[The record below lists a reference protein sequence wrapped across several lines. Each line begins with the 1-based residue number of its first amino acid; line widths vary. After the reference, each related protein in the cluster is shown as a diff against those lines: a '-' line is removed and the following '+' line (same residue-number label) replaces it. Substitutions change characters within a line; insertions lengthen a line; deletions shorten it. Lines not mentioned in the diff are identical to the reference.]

1 MSNELK
7 IKKKPLLKAIMN
19 HVIELF
25 KSNIGKSFGDVSPS
39 PFGRWLNGTLTE
51 VEEGSLTAE
60 FIVRKDMCNPG
71 GIMHGGVA
79 IGMMDDI
86 IGLTSFAMGNQVF
99 YSTVNLNTDFLYSA
113 KPDEKLIAKSKIV
126 RMGKKI
132 AHAEGEIRN
141 EVGQIIAKCTTNL
154 VATSNVVK

>member
-1 MSNELK
+1 
-7 IKKKPLLKAIMN
+7 MN
-19 HVIELF
+19 PATEF
-25 KSNIGKSFGDVSPS
+25 FRNNIGKASAEISPS
-39 PFGRWLNGTLTE
+39 PFGRWLNGTLIE
-51 VEEGSLTAE
+51 VEEGSITME

-86 IGLTSFAMGNQVF
+86 IGMTTFSMQNQAF

-113 KPDEKLIAKSKIV
+113 KPNEKLIVKSKIV

-141 EVGQIIAKCTTNL
+141 EAGQIIAKCTTNL
-154 VATSNVVK
+154 VATSNEIRS

>member
-1 MSNELK
+1 
-7 IKKKPLLKAIMN
+7 MN
-19 HVIELF
+19 PALEF
-25 KSNIGKSFGDVSPS
+25 FRSNIGKTSAEISPS
-39 PFGRWLNGTLTE
+39 PFGRWLNGRLID
-51 VEEGSLTAE
+51 VEEGSLTME
-60 FIVRKDMCNPG
+60 FVVRKDMCNPG

-86 IGLTSFAMGNQVF
+86 IGMTTFSMGNQAF

-141 EVGQIIAKCTTNL
+141 EAGQIIAKCTTNL
-154 VATSNVVK
+154 VATSNEIRS

>member
-1 MSNELK
+1 
-7 IKKKPLLKAIMN
+7 MN
-19 HVIELF
+19 QVLEFF
-25 KSNIGKSFGDVSPS
+25 KSNIGKSSSEISPS
-39 PFGRWLNGTLTE
+39 PFGRWLNGTLIE
-51 VEEGSLTAE
+51 VEEGSLTME
-60 FIVRKDMCNPG
+60 FVVRTDMCNPG

-86 IGLTSFAMGNQVF
+86 IGLTSFAMGNQIF

-141 EVGQIIAKCTTNL
+141 EAGHIIAKCTTNL
-154 VATSNVVK
+154 VATSNVVKS

>member
-1 MSNELK
+1 
-7 IKKKPLLKAIMN
+7 MN
-19 HVIELF
+19 PALDF
-25 KSNIGKSFGDVSPS
+25 FRSNIGKTSSEISPS
-39 PFGRWLNGTLTE
+39 PFGRWLNGTLIE
-51 VEEGSLTAE
+51 VEEGSLTME

-86 IGLTSFAMGNQVF
+86 IGMTSFSMGSQVF

-113 KPDEKLIAKSKIV
+113 KPNEKLIVKSKIV

-141 EVGQIIAKCTTNL
+141 ETGQIIAKCTTNL
-154 VATSNVVK
+154 VATSNVIQ

>member
-1 MSNELK
+1 
-7 IKKKPLLKAIMN
+7 MN
-19 HVIELF
+19 QVLEFF
-25 KSNIGKSFGDVSPS
+25 KSNIGKTSAEISPS
-39 PFGRWLNGTLTE
+39 PFGRWLNGTLIG
-51 VEEGSLTAE
+51 VEEGSLTME
-60 FIVRKDMCNPG
+60 FTMRKDMCNPG

-86 IGLTSFAMGNQVF
+86 IGLTSFMMGNQVF

-113 KPDEKLIAKSKIV
+113 KPDEKLIVKSKIV

-141 EVGQIIAKCTTNL
+141 EAGQIIAKCTTNL
-154 VATSNVVK
+154 VATSNEIRS

>member
-1 MSNELK
+1 
-7 IKKKPLLKAIMN
+7 MN
-19 HVIELF
+19 PVLEFF
-25 KSNIGKSFGDVSPS
+25 KNSIGKTSSEISPS
-39 PFGRWLNGTLTE
+39 PFGRWLNGTLIE
-51 VEEGSLTAE
+51 VEEGSLTME
-60 FIVRKDMCNPG
+60 FVVRTDMCNPG

-79 IGMMDDI
+79 IGIMDDI
-86 IGLTSFAMGNQVF
+86 IGLTSFAMGNQIF

-113 KPDEKLIAKSKIV
+113 KPDEKLIVKSKIV

-141 EVGQIIAKCTTNL
+141 EAGQIIAKCTTNL

>member
-1 MSNELK
+1 
-7 IKKKPLLKAIMN
+7 MN
-19 HVIELF
+19 QVLDFF
-25 KSNIGKSFGDVSPS
+25 KSNIGKSSAEMSPS
-39 PFGRWLNGTLTE
+39 PFGRWLNGTLIE

-60 FIVRKDMCNPG
+60 YIVRKDMCNPG

-79 IGMMDDI
+79 TGILDDL
-86 IGLTSFAMGNQVF
+86 IGLTVFSTGTQNF
-99 YSTVNLNTDFLYSA
+99 YSSVNLSVDFLYSA
-113 KPDEKLIAKSKIV
+113 KSDEKLLAKTKIV

-141 EVGQIIAKCTTNL
+141 ETGQIIAKCTTNL

>member
-1 MSNELK
+1 MN
-7 IKKKPLLKAIMN
+7 PAIDFFRN
-19 HVIELF
+19 
-25 KSNIGKSFGDVSPS
+25 NIGKASAEISPS
-39 PFGRWLNGTLTE
+39 PFGRWLNGTLIE
-51 VEEGSLTAE
+51 VEEGSLTME

-86 IGLTSFAMGNQVF
+86 IGMTTFLMQNQAF

-113 KPDEKLIAKSKIV
+113 KPNEKLIVKSKIV

-132 AHAEGEIRN
+132 AHAEGEICN
-141 EVGQIIAKCTTNL
+141 EAGQIIANCTTNL
-154 VATSNVVK
+154 VATSNVVKS

>member
-1 MSNELK
+1 MN
-7 IKKKPLLKAIMN
+7 PAIEFFRN
-19 HVIELF
+19 
-25 KSNIGKSFGDVSPS
+25 NIGKPSAEISPS
-39 PFGRWLNGTLTE
+39 PFGRWLNGTLIE
-51 VEEGSLTAE
+51 VEEGSLTME

-86 IGLTSFAMGNQVF
+86 IGMTTFSMQNQAF

-113 KPDEKLIAKSKIV
+113 KPDEKLIVKSKIV

-141 EVGQIIAKCTTNL
+141 EAGQIIAKCTTNL
-154 VATSNVVK
+154 VATSNVVKS